1 MMVLGC
7 LIWMSLV
14 WAGPTLPGSSAP
26 LEVDEDTRLVVAGV
40 LAAMDEGRFTEAA
53 DAIGH
58 VPGADARYLEALAR
72 YEQGSLH
79 DAEVAARAGL
89 AIEPQLAPL
98 QGLLGLI
105 FADLGRGDEALAS
118 LDRAIRM
125 AQASGDAEVEGR
137 ALLNR
142 GVVHADRGELTGAG
156 ADWAASAA
164 RARAA
169 RLANLAAEADAQVR
183 ALSDASGGDLVGR
196 VAEQVRLGDLKG
208 AAALIPAEATT
219 PRAKVHAL
227 IARGMIAR
235 TEGRVDTASAWLR
248 EAIDLSDKSG
258 MLREGLSARL
268 EMAYT
273 LLSIGSVEG
282 TGTLLRE
289 ALERARGTSFVV
301 RQVELHLGLARLA
314 SRVADAPEARAQ
326 LDAARSLAAR
336 ATHPMLPAEVAEVE
350 AIVRGAEGDFAGGAA
365 AAARAAE
372 AWEAI
377 GAPSDAARASCE
389 QVRLLARA
397 GADRSAAIREALG
410 RFSLIHDPRGP
421 AHVAI
426 SEGLGSSA
434 SARWT
439 DAIDAFARAVDA
451 AHNSGDTGLEQLAR
465 VNVMEALRAAGH
477 SEAAVEEAKAKGF
490 TDAVAW
496 HGRLQD
502 ARAKYDAGR
511 AAFDAKR
518 FADAI
523 GPLDAARKAF
533 EGLGEQDKALAA
545 RRAVAWSR
553 YNVAVTGSEEASL
566 PVFDAVI
573 ADAVAVS
580 DADLALHARVAR
592 AIALGRLG
600 RPEASAALSEVVGAA
615 GLTNQPALAAA
626 AWAAK
631 AKLDTSPLE
640 DRAKAARAAAALD
653 KGEVSAAA
661 LYDVAYDAYQGDELA
676 LALALTNEV
685 MPFAGRLAPGVRD
698 LHDAAQEALGGAP

>member
-1 MMVLGC
+1 
-7 LIWMSLV
+7 MSLV

-26 LEVDEDTRLVVAGV
+26 LDVDEDTRLVVAGV

-58 VPGADARYLEALAR
+58 VAGADARYLEALAR
-72 YEQGSLH
+72 YEQGALH

-89 AIEPQLAPL
+89 AIEPELAPL
-98 QGLLGLI
+98 HGLLGLI
-105 FADLGRGDEALAS
+105 LADQGRGDEALAS
-118 LDRAIRM
+118 LDRAIRT

-156 ADWAASAA
+156 ADWAASAT
-164 RARAA
+164 RARSAG
-169 RLANLAAEADAQVR
+169 LANLAAEADTQVR

-477 SEAAVEEAKAKGF
+477 SEAAVEEAKGF

-496 HGRLQD
+496 HGRLEE

-511 AAFDAKR
+511 AAFDATR

-533 EGLGEQDKALAA
+533 EVLGEQDKALAA

-615 GLTNQPALAAA
+615 GLTNQPALAAS

-631 AKLDTSPLE
+631 AKLDTLPLE

-653 KGEVSAAA
+653 KGEVSASA